1 MQTSPK
7 KLGMSIDIVGRA
19 SNDSYSVSFTP
30 PFLAPPADKYIA
42 WALATIFILTR
53 SCFRVAELAKGFGGK
68 LANQQVP
75 FMILEGAMIVL
86 ATVAMTIYHPGHAFG
101 DKWDDAGW
109 SWNKGSG
116 KDVES
121 TPGGSDAQL
130 FDKQLQV

>member
-1 MQTSPK
+1 LHAP
-7 KLGMSIDIVGRA
+7 LA
-19 SNDSYSVSFTP
+19 DSDT
-30 PFLAPPADKYIA
+30 A

-86 ATVAMTIYHPGHAFG
+86 ATATMTIYHPGHAFG

-109 SWNKGSG
+109 SWKKESG
-116 KDVES
+116 KHVES
-121 TPGGSDAQL
+121 TLRGSGPQL
-130 FDKQLQV
+130 FSKQLQV

>member
-1 MQTSPK
+1 MEMLLRKSETS
-7 KLGMSIDIVGRA
+7 MDIAGRA
-19 SNDSYSVSFTP
+19 SSGSYSVDSTPSFRIP
-30 PFLAPPADKYIA
+30 RADNNVA
-42 WALATIFILTR
+42 WAFATIFILTR

-86 ATVAMTIYHPGHAFG
+86 ATATMTIYHPGNAFG

-109 SWNKGSG
+109 SWKKESG

-121 TPGGSDAQL
+121 APGGSDPQL
-130 FDKQLQV
+130 FDKHLQV